1 MIDWCGWP
9 LVDDSTNF
17 EAAQQILIDAELSDG
32 LPLVPPT
39 RRRLDAMLARVK
51 DRSESHGLMP
61 PMLGDITAEAV
72 ARAEAVGAGV
82 NVELAREP
90 DAIHVIV
97 TGGAGYKMTYL
108 PVWGG
113 GSQTVTR
120 PV

>member
-9 LVDDSTNF
+9 LVDDSTSF

-72 ARAEAVGAGV
+72 AYQCVTAGCVPAE
-82 NVELAREP
+82 
-90 DAIHVIV
+90 
-97 TGGAGYKMTYL
+97 L
-108 PVWGG
+108 PVVL
-113 GSQTVTR
+113 TAVTHW
-120 PV
+120 